1 MKQKKMIQTVS
12 EFWKAFDKAP
22 NYRVAIKS
30 ASGCVGWFFDSG
42 DDAQELFDTLGGQLG
57 DDETIALIKFLEDG
71 ESKILF
77 EGTNKDVYPETNIPK
92 RAEVEGK
99 PKEAINNILLTLN
112 YKGFELVFFVD
123 KNSVD
128 SEYNFNC
135 YYNGKYIDY
144 VGYPDYVSY
153 SKHDLIG
160 YINYM
165 KEKITTKLFNF
176 EDLETIND
184 YNDYENKNDFI
195 NNILPQM
202 FDSLS
207 AYDNNFK
214 ELKALYPYSG
224 ASWSYYF
231 KNEEDAQFTIKL
243 YKTLKTLFNK
253 VIINNKKNLY
263 KAIVA
268 EMFNHETPYEYDGGE
283 SALNALGLSKKTLT
297 PEQKQIAA
305 RAYSYV
311 LRRGNW

>member
-1 MKQKKMIQTVS
+1 MNKKILINTIS
-12 EFWKAFDKAP
+12 DFFKAYGKHP

-30 ASGCVGWFFDSG
+30 ASGCLGWFFDSG
-42 DDAQELFDTLGGQLG
+42 DDAQELFNSLGAQLG

-71 ESKILF
+71 KSKILF
-77 EGTNKDVYPETNIPK
+77 EGTKSDNYPETQIPK
-92 RAEVEGK
+92 RTEVEGK
-99 PKEAINNILLTLN
+99 PKDAINTLFTLKF
-112 YKGFELVFFVD
+112 KGFELVFFVD
-123 KNSVD
+123 KNSVN

-144 VGYPDYVSY
+144 VGYPDYVNY
-153 SKHDLIG
+153 NKHDLIG

-176 EDLETIND
+176 EDLETISD
-184 YNDYENKNDFI
+184 YNDYENKNSFI

-207 AYDNNFK
+207 AFDDNFK
-214 ELKALYPYSG
+214 ELKALYPYVGS
-224 ASWSYYF
+224 SWCRRF
-231 KNEEDAQFTIKL
+231 KNKEDAQFTIKL

-268 EMFNHETPYEYDGGE
+268 EMFNHETPLEFDGGE
-283 SALNALGLSKKTLT
+283 SALNALGLSEKTLT

-311 LRRGNW
+311 LRHGNW